1 MAALPIRLIVNA
13 DDYGYFPCVSKG
25 ILKAAA
31 LGTVTATGILVNG
44 PDLEAQIGWLAG
56 HERLD
61 LGVHLNLT
69 SRKPLTAAMAEKLE
83 RWGGSF
89 PGVFAM
95 TGEILSGRIGLDRI
109 AAEWRAQIETAQ
121 GFGLSLRFLNSHEHN
136 HMLPPL
142 FALALQLAE
151 ECHIPHVRLT
161 RPEWMP
167 PFGLASVARG
177 LLLQAM
183 KLVNAR
189 RSGRGI
195 PGFIGLSRSG
205 KLDLAYLKQ
214 RFATLKPGQ
223 VYELMCHPGHF
234 DANEVTDARLLAYHA
249 WEAELALLT
258 EPELNGLFEEYAIQL
273 VNYRALTGNS

>member
-95 TGEILSGRIGLDRI
+95 TGEILSGRIKEGDTAVVDVDENAQVVVSQSRTSRELLPQG
-109 AAEWRAQIETAQ
+109 AE
-121 GFGLSLRFLNSHEHN
+121 S
-136 HMLPPL
+136 
-142 FALALQLAE
+142 
-151 ECHIPHVRLT
+151 
-161 RPEWMP
+161 
-167 PFGLASVARG
+167 
-177 LLLQAM
+177 
-183 KLVNAR
+183 
-189 RSGRGI
+189 
-195 PGFIGLSRSG
+195 
-205 KLDLAYLKQ
+205 
-214 RFATLKPGQ
+214 
-223 VYELMCHPGHF
+223 
-234 DANEVTDARLLAYHA
+234 
-249 WEAELALLT
+249 
-258 EPELNGLFEEYAIQL
+258 
-273 VNYRALTGNS
+273 